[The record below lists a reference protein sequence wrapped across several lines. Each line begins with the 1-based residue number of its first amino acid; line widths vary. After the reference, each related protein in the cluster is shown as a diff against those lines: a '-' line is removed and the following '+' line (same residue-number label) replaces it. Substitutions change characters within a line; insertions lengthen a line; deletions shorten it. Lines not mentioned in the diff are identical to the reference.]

1 VNDGVEESPPSKPS
15 LNGSSS
21 AAAGPDPNEL
31 FVNLSGANVG
41 FKHWHPMPVTQ
52 NGGKLAGQGDM
63 GGLWEWTSSTLE
75 KQDGFEP
82 MQLYPAYSS
91 KFRKASRD
99 LVIFMLTCEIYQPTS
114 MMISTTSCSVDLGR
128 LIRAWPVA
136 RHCKFTKHARLK
148 CNRLLTSRKVS
159 TGTSGITYMSGPEP
173 DW

>member
-31 FVNLSGANVG
+31 FASLDKANVG

-52 NGGKLAGQGDM
+52 DGDKLAGQGDM
-63 GGLWEWTSSTLE
+63 GGLWEWTSSALE

-91 KFRKASRD
+91 ELHAS
-99 LVIFMLTCEIYQPTS
+99 
-114 MMISTTSCSVDLGR
+114 GR
-128 LIRAWPVA
+128 LSA
-136 RHCKFTKHARLK
+136 CQG
-148 CNRLLTSRKVS
+148 LT
-159 TGTSGITYMSGPEP
+159 
-173 DW
+173 

>member
-63 GGLWEWTSSTLE
+63 GGLWEWTSSALE

-91 KFRKASRD
+91 K
-99 LVIFMLTCEIYQPTS
+99 P
-114 MMISTTSCSVDLGR
+114 
-128 LIRAWPVA
+128 W
-136 RHCKFTKHARLK
+136 
-148 CNRLLTSRKVS
+148 KVS
-159 TGTSGITYMSGPEP
+159 RRVGVNANFASADFYDDKHNIVLGGSWATHPRIAGRKTL
-173 DW
+173 

>member
-1 VNDGVEESPPSKPS
+1 VEESPPSKPS

-21 AAAGPDPNEL
+21 AAAGLDPNEL

-91 KFRKASRD
+91 KFRGISRCD
-99 LVIFMLTCEIYQPTS
+99 GVNVNLVSADFYDDKHNI
-114 MMISTTSCSVDLGR
+114 VLGGSWATHPR
-128 LIRAWPVA
+128 IAG
-136 RHCKFTKHARLK
+136 
-148 CNRLLTSRKVS
+148 RK
-159 TGTSGITYMSGPEP
+159 TL
-173 DW
+173 